1 MSKHQN
7 YVSKF
12 QVAEQMA
19 KDEERRKR
27 EAEEVRQRLDSEKRE
42 RGNEIT
48 QMFDRLRSENEARYI
63 QIQIQISL
71 FGT

>member
-1 MSKHQN
+1 
-7 YVSKF
+7 
-12 QVAEQMA
+12 MA

-63 QIQIQISL
+63 HLKFEFEFIYL
-71 FGT
+71 VHKLCGKFY